1 MSFYVENLYFC
12 TYLVVAIVSRL
23 TIAIRIDNAKA
34 RSTAAFIEGKSKV
47 KTLDISIY

>member
-1 MSFYVENLYFC
+1 MVLC
-12 TYLVVAIVSRL
+12 YLAFTLVSRL
-23 TIAIRIDNAKA
+23 TIAIRIGNATA

>member
-1 MSFYVENLYFC
+1 MENAWFC
-12 TYLVVAIVSRL
+12 TYRAFALVSS
-23 TIAIRIDNAKA
+23 TYNAIRIGNATA